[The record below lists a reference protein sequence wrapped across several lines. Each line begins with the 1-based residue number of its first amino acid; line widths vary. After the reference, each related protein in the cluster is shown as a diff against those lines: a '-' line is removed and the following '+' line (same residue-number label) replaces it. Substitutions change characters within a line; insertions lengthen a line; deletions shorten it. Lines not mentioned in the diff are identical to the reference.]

1 MGTLDGK
8 VAIVTGGGGRG
19 MGSAIS
25 RQFAAEGAA
34 IVIADMDAESA
45 ERVAAD
51 IRTRGGR
58 ALAVPTDVSSAGDVE
73 RMVAWAAAELGPVG
87 VLANHAGISS
97 GGPIEEMTEAHWDRA
112 LGVHLKSAFLCSRA
126 VIPHMKPQSWG
137 RIISTASRAAY
148 RPMRIT
154 PGLVDYSAAKAGLIG
169 FSHALA
175 MEVGRYGI
183 TVNVI
188 APGMVADSGMSNR
201 PPLTP
206 EEERR
211 ISEAEGQVLPPRY
224 VRPDEIAAAYVYLAG
239 PGGDRITGAVLH
251 INGGS
256 YFLA

>member
-1 MGTLDGK
+1 VGTLDGK
-8 VAIVTGGGGRG
+8 VALVTAGGGRG

-34 IVIADMDAESA
+34 IVIADIDAESA

-51 IRTRGGR
+51 IRARGGR
-58 ALAVPTDVSSAGDVE
+58 ALAVPTDVSNAGDVE
-73 RMVAWAAAELGPVG
+73 RMVARAVAEFGPVS
-87 VLANHAGISS
+87 VLANHAGIRT
-97 GGPIEEMTEAHWDRA
+97 GGPIEEMTEAQWDRA
-112 LGVHLKSAFLCSRA
+112 LGVHLKGAFLCSRA
-126 VIPHMKPQSWG
+126 IVPHMKAQGWG

-148 RPMRIT
+148 RPMPIT

-188 APGMVADSGMSNR
+188 APGMVMNSGMSDR
-201 PPLTP
+201 PPPTP

-239 PGGDRITGAVLH
+239 PGADRITGAVLH

-256 YFLA
+256 YFSG